1 MKPEFTR
8 RELQMI
14 QYACWS
20 NSEISHELNLAPN
33 TIQTYMDQA
42 QRKLGAK
49 NKREMIVIAVRDHVM
64 SINNFKLT

>member
-14 QYACWS
+14 QSACGS

-33 TIQTYMDQA
+33 TIQTYMDQV
-42 QRKLGAK
+42 QKKLGAK
-49 NKREMIVIAVRDHVM
+49 NKREMIVIAGRDHVM